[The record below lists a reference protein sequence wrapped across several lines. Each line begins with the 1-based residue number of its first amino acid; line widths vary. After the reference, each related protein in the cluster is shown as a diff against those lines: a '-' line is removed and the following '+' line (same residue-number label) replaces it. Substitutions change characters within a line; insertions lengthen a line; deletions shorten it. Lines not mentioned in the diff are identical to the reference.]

1 MKVGRKRAMLDA
13 DTALRIL
20 EKFELSPKVEEVPLS
35 EALGRILPQR
45 VNARVDSP
53 PFSKAAMDGF
63 ALRSED
69 TAEHYQIV
77 ETIAAGDVPRKTIA
91 PGQCSKIM
99 TGAMMP
105 EGADKIVRV
114 EFTREAE
121 GRVTVVEP
129 EPYANI
135 IYRGENLKQG
145 DPLLQPKVLTPQ
157 DIGVLASQGFAS
169 VPVSVAPLVGILT
182 TGSEL
187 RSAGEQLEA
196 GQIYNS
202 NGPQLCAQVEAMKVK
217 SRYYGVVSDDPQKL
231 ADMVECA
238 LGDCDVLLL
247 SGGVSMGDLDF
258 VPDVLKRLGAKV
270 VFHKLAVK
278 PGKPTLFAE
287 KKGSYVFG
295 LPGNPVSTF
304 IIFEVFVKTFLYR
317 WMGFSYKTRTLSGT
331 LAEPIKR
338 RDGERLEYRPV
349 RLEGR
354 RIYPLSYH
362 GSSHL
367 SALREAEGLIRI
379 EIGTTSLE
387 QGGELDVRL
396 L

>member
-1 MKVGRKRAMLDA
+1 MLDPDA
-13 DTALRIL
+13 ALKIL
-20 EKFELSPKVEEVPLS
+20 EDFEFTPRVEVVPTG
-35 EALGRILPQR
+35 EALGRVLAEDVP
-45 VNARVDSP
+45 ARVDSP
-53 PFSKAAMDGF
+53 PFSKAAMDGY
-63 ALRSED
+63 ALRASDGSERF
-69 TAEHYQIV
+69 QIL
-77 ETIAAGDVPRKTIA
+77 EMIAAGDVPKNKIG

-114 EFTREAE
+114 EFTRESE
-121 GRVTVVEP
+121 GWMRVTEP

-135 IYRGENLKQG
+135 IERGENLRAG
-145 DPLLQPKVLTPQ
+145 DPLLDPKVLRAQ
-157 DIGVLASQGFAS
+157 DIGVLASQGYAS
-169 VPVSVAPLVGILT
+169 VSVAAVPMVGVIT

-187 RSAGEQLEA
+187 RSAGQQLEA
-196 GQIYNS
+196 GEIYNS
-202 NGPQLCAQVEAMKVK
+202 NGPQLCAQVQAMGA
-217 SRYYGVVSDDPQKL
+217 RWRNYGVVPDDPKQL
-231 ADMVECA
+231 AGAIDRA

-258 VPDVLKRLGAKV
+258 VPGVLKTLGAQV

-278 PGKPTLFAE
+278 PGKPTLFARKE
-287 KKGSYVFG
+287 RSFVFG

-304 IIFEVFVKTFLYR
+304 IIFEVFVKLFLYR
-317 WMGFSYKTRTLSGT
+317 WMGITVKPRVVSGT
-331 LAEPIKR
+331 LAEAIKR
-338 RDGERLEYRPV
+338 RDAQRLEYRPV

-354 RIYPLSYH
+354 RIIPLAYH

-379 EIGTTSLE
+379 AIGTARIEEGS
-387 QGGELDVRL
+387 ELDVRL

>member
-1 MKVGRKRAMLDA
+1 MLDPDA
-13 DTALRIL
+13 ALKIL
-20 EKFELSPKVEEVPLS
+20 EDFEFTPSVEVVPIS
-35 EALGRILPQR
+35 EALGRVLAEAVR
-45 VNARVDSP
+45 ARVDSP
-53 PFSKAAMDGF
+53 PFSKAAMDGY
-63 ALRSED
+63 ALRASDGSERF
-69 TAEHYQIV
+69 QIL
-77 ETIAAGDVPRKTIA
+77 EMIAAGDVPKNKIG

-114 EFTREAE
+114 EFTRESE
-121 GRVTVVEP
+121 GWMRVTEP

-135 IYRGENLKQG
+135 IERGENLRAG
-145 DPLLQPKVLTPQ
+145 DPLLDPKVLRAQ
-157 DIGVLASQGFAS
+157 DIGVLASQGYAS
-169 VPVSVAPLVGILT
+169 VSVSVVPVVGVIT

-187 RSAGEQLEA
+187 RSAGQQLEA
-196 GQIYNS
+196 GEIYNS
-202 NGPQLCAQVEAMKVK
+202 NGPQLCAQVQGMGA
-217 SRYYGVVSDDPQKL
+217 RWRNYGVVPDDPKQL
-231 ADMVECA
+231 AGAIDRA

-258 VPDVLKRLGAKV
+258 VPGVLKTLGAQV

-278 PGKPTLFAE
+278 PGKPTLFARKE
-287 KKGSYVFG
+287 RSFVFG

-304 IIFEVFVKTFLYR
+304 IIFEVFVKLFLYR
-317 WMGFSYKTRTLSGT
+317 WMGITGKPRVVSGT
-331 LAEPIKR
+331 LAEAIRR
-338 RDGERLEYRPV
+338 RDAQRLEYRPV

-354 RIYPLSYH
+354 RIIPLAYH

-379 EIGTTSLE
+379 AIGTARIEEGS
-387 QGGELDVRL
+387 ELDVRL

>member
-1 MKVGRKRAMLDA
+1 MLDPDA
-13 DTALRIL
+13 ALKIL
-20 EKFELSPKVEEVPLS
+20 EDFEFTPSVEVVPIS
-35 EALGRILPQR
+35 EALGRVLAEAVR
-45 VNARVDSP
+45 ARVDSP
-53 PFSKAAMDGF
+53 PFSKAAMDGY
-63 ALRSED
+63 ALRASDGSERF
-69 TAEHYQIV
+69 QIL
-77 ETIAAGDVPRKTIA
+77 EMIAAGDVPKNKIG

-114 EFTREAE
+114 EFTRESE
-121 GRVTVVEP
+121 GWMRVTEP

-135 IYRGENLKQG
+135 IERGENLRAG
-145 DPLLQPKVLTPQ
+145 DPLLDPKVLRAQ
-157 DIGVLASQGFAS
+157 DIGVLASQGYAS
-169 VPVSVAPLVGILT
+169 VSVSVVPVVGVIT

-187 RSAGEQLEA
+187 RSAGQQLEA
-196 GQIYNS
+196 GEIYNS
-202 NGPQLCAQVEAMKVK
+202 NGPQLCAQVQAMGA
-217 SRYYGVVSDDPQKL
+217 RWRNYGVVPDDPKQL
-231 ADMVECA
+231 AGAIDRA

-258 VPDVLKRLGAKV
+258 VPGVLKTLGAQV

-278 PGKPTLFAE
+278 PGKPTLFARKE
-287 KKGSYVFG
+287 RSFVFG

-304 IIFEVFVKTFLYR
+304 IIFEVFVKLFLYR
-317 WMGFSYKTRTLSGT
+317 WMGITGKPRVVSGT
-331 LAEPIKR
+331 LAEAIKR
-338 RDGERLEYRPV
+338 RDAQRLEYRPV

-354 RIYPLSYH
+354 RIIPLAYH

-379 EIGTTSLE
+379 AIGTARIEEGS
-387 QGGELDVRL
+387 ELDVRL

>member
-1 MKVGRKRAMLDA
+1 MLDPDA
-13 DTALRIL
+13 ALKIL
-20 EKFELSPKVEEVPLS
+20 EDFEFTPSVEVVPIS
-35 EALGRILPQR
+35 EALGRVLAEAVR
-45 VNARVDSP
+45 ARVDSP
-53 PFSKAAMDGF
+53 PFSKAAMDGY
-63 ALRSED
+63 ALRASDGSERF
-69 TAEHYQIV
+69 QIL
-77 ETIAAGDVPRKTIA
+77 EMIAAGDVPKNKIG

-114 EFTREAE
+114 EFTRESE
-121 GRVTVVEP
+121 GWMRVTEP

-135 IYRGENLKQG
+135 IERGENLRAG
-145 DPLLQPKVLTPQ
+145 DPLLDPKVLRAQ
-157 DIGVLASQGFAS
+157 DIGVLASQGYAS
-169 VPVSVAPLVGILT
+169 VSVSVVPVVGVIT

-187 RSAGEQLEA
+187 RSAGQQLEA
-196 GQIYNS
+196 GEIYNS
-202 NGPQLCAQVEAMKVK
+202 NGPQLCAQVQAMGA
-217 SRYYGVVSDDPQKL
+217 RWRNYGVVPDDPRLL
-231 ADMVECA
+231 AGAIDRA

-258 VPDVLKRLGAKV
+258 VPGVLKTLGAQV

-278 PGKPTLFAE
+278 PGKPTLFARKE
-287 KKGSYVFG
+287 RSFVFG

-304 IIFEVFVKTFLYR
+304 IIFEVFVKLFLYR
-317 WMGFSYKTRTLSGT
+317 WMGITGKPRVVSGT
-331 LAEPIKR
+331 LAEAIRR
-338 RDGERLEYRPV
+338 RDAQRLEYRPV

-354 RIYPLSYH
+354 RIIPLAYH

-379 EIGTTSLE
+379 AIGTARIEEGS
-387 QGGELDVRL
+387 ELDVRL

>member
-1 MKVGRKRAMLDA
+1 MLDP
-13 DTALRIL
+13 DTALKI
-20 EKFELSPKVEEVPLS
+20 FEDFEFTPSVEVVPIS
-35 EALGRILPQR
+35 EALGRVLAEAVR
-45 VNARVDSP
+45 ARVDSP
-53 PFSKAAMDGF
+53 PFSKAAMDGY
-63 ALRSED
+63 ALRASDGSERF
-69 TAEHYQIV
+69 QIL
-77 ETIAAGDVPRKTIA
+77 EMIAAGDVPKNKIG

-114 EFTREAE
+114 EFTRESE
-121 GRVTVVEP
+121 GWMRVTEP

-135 IYRGENLKQG
+135 IERGENLRAG
-145 DPLLQPKVLTPQ
+145 DPLLDPKVLRAQ
-157 DIGVLASQGFAS
+157 DIGVLASQGYAS
-169 VPVSVAPLVGILT
+169 VSVAAVPMVGVIT

-187 RSAGEQLEA
+187 RSAGQQLEA
-196 GQIYNS
+196 GEIYNS
-202 NGPQLCAQVEAMKVK
+202 NGPQLCAQVQAMGA
-217 SRYYGVVSDDPQKL
+217 RWRNYGVVPDDPKQL
-231 ADMVECA
+231 AGAIDRA

-258 VPDVLKRLGAKV
+258 VPGVLKTLGAQV

-278 PGKPTLFAE
+278 PGKPTLFARKE
-287 KKGSYVFG
+287 RSFVFG

-304 IIFEVFVKTFLYR
+304 IIFEVFVKLFLYR
-317 WMGFSYKTRTLSGT
+317 WMGITGKPRVVSGT
-331 LAEPIKR
+331 LAEAIKR
-338 RDGERLEYRPV
+338 RDAQRLEYRPV

-354 RIYPLSYH
+354 RIIPLAYH

-379 EIGTTSLE
+379 AIGTARIEEGS
-387 QGGELDVRL
+387 ELDVRL

>member
-1 MKVGRKRAMLDA
+1 MLDPDA
-13 DTALRIL
+13 ALKIL
-20 EKFELSPKVEEVPLS
+20 EDFEFTPSVEVVPIS
-35 EALGRILPQR
+35 EALGRVLAEAVR
-45 VNARVDSP
+45 ARVDSP
-53 PFSKAAMDGF
+53 PFSKAAMDGY
-63 ALRSED
+63 ALRASDGSERF
-69 TAEHYQIV
+69 QIL
-77 ETIAAGDVPRKTIA
+77 EMIAAGDVPKNKIG

-114 EFTREAE
+114 EFTRESE
-121 GRVTVVEP
+121 GWMRVTEP

-135 IYRGENLKQG
+135 IERGENLRAG
-145 DPLLQPKVLTPQ
+145 DPLLDPKVLRAQ
-157 DIGVLASQGFAS
+157 DIGVLASQGYAS
-169 VPVSVAPLVGILT
+169 VSVAAVPMVGVIT

-187 RSAGEQLEA
+187 RSAGQQLEA
-196 GQIYNS
+196 GEIYNS
-202 NGPQLCAQVEAMKVK
+202 NGPQLCAQVQAMGA
-217 SRYYGVVSDDPQKL
+217 RWRNYGVVPDDPKQL
-231 ADMVECA
+231 AGAIDRA

-258 VPDVLKRLGAKV
+258 VPGVLKTLGAQV

-278 PGKPTLFAE
+278 PGKPTLFARKE
-287 KKGSYVFG
+287 RSFVFG

-304 IIFEVFVKTFLYR
+304 IIFEVFVKLFLYR
-317 WMGFSYKTRTLSGT
+317 WMGITGKPRVVSGT
-331 LAEPIKR
+331 LAEAIKR
-338 RDGERLEYRPV
+338 RDAQRLEYRPV

-354 RIYPLSYH
+354 RIIPLAYH

-379 EIGTTSLE
+379 AIGTARIEEGS
-387 QGGELDVRL
+387 ELDVRL